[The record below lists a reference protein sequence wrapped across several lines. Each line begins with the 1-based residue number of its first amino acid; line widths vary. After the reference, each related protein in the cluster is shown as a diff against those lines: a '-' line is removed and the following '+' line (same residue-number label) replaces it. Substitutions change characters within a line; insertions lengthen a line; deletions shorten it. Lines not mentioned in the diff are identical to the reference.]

1 MSYLLIQF
9 PFFSCF
15 QGYDKDDLEW
25 MPQQSK
31 KINTS
36 SQPQSY
42 QTNLSENYDGEDK
55 SNVHK
60 KIEIINNSDDWTP
73 IDVGAVTANK
83 NIYNGVSSGIAGLD
97 FTFLKSNN
105 ENMYLIM
112 KELLDI
118 RDEVRGN

>member
-1 MSYLLIQF
+1 MSEIKYIKKF
-9 PFFSCF
+9 FTIIVFVIFIPFFSCF

-60 KIEIINNSDDWTP
+60 KIEIITDREGLKQSHICTP
-73 IDVGAVTANK
+73 LG
-83 NIYNGVSSGIAGLD
+83 
-97 FTFLKSNN
+97 
-105 ENMYLIM
+105 
-112 KELLDI
+112 
-118 RDEVRGN
+118 